1 MSAAHHSLVEDLQ
14 GVLTGTLFVALGVCL
29 FASSGLM
36 PGGVVGVALWLHY
49 ATGMDAAWVLPAV
62 SMPFYALA
70 VRRFGWGF
78 ALRSAACV
86 LLLSAFVGL
95 IPRLFV
101 IGQVDPFFAAVA
113 GGLLCGAG
121 MLIVFRHDAS
131 FGGFNVV
138 SLWLQERRGW
148 RAGWVQMGL
157 DAAVVLGGALAL
169 GDWRRI
175 APSAAAL
182 VAINFAIAVNHRPG
196 RYRPA

>member
-1 MSAAHHSLVEDLQ
+1 
-14 GVLTGTLFVALGVCL
+14 
-29 FASSGLM
+29 
-36 PGGVVGVALWLHY
+36 
-49 ATGMDAAWVLPAV
+49 
-62 SMPFYALA
+62 
-70 VRRFGWGF
+70 
-78 ALRSAACV
+78 
-86 LLLSAFVGL
+86 
-95 IPRLFV
+95 
-101 IGQVDPFFAAVA
+101 
-113 GGLLCGAG
+113 